1 MQFIFTRNP
10 HLKPRYVCGFSKGRR
25 TNTLKTFC
33 SGQATYAHL
42 RALAGVVGLEPT
54 IVRLTVECCTN
65 SAIPQY
71 IQGSLKCINQLCYLS
86 QVDGMGLEPIILLK
100 KICCM
105 SLFLFLIFYYIY
117 IITLFFI
124 KIKKFL
130 FFLTACSLSYTI
142 TVALVLYYQS
152 KLNST
157 YPQGLRVT
165 GLKNSTGNPF
175 SCLKNF
181 FGAGNETR
189 TRTKLGFTGF

>member
-1 MQFIFTRNP
+1 MEPWLLTQGSWSLGFPESLCQRNGDPGEIRTRVAAVKGRCPRPLDDGARYAMQFIFTRNP

-105 SLFLFLIFYYIY
+105 SL
-117 IITLFFI
+117 LFF
-124 KIKKFL
+124 
-130 FFLTACSLSYTI
+130 FFI
-142 TVALVLYYQS
+142 V
-152 KLNST
+152 
-157 YPQGLRVT
+157 
-165 GLKNSTGNPF
+165 
-175 SCLKNF
+175 
-181 FGAGNETR
+181 
-189 TRTKLGFTGF
+189 